1 MAGQT
6 PWQTQTLMDNFL
18 DQHNHDVISFL
29 QTTRELKYDEFD
41 HTGTVIFL
49 KFHPQGLLLFLI
61 LTTSASQPNLGEI
74 AL

>member
-1 MAGQT
+1 M
-6 PWQTQTLMDNFL
+6 
-18 DQHNHDVISFL
+18 HDVISFL
-29 QTTRELKYDEFD
+29 QTTRDLKLLYDEFD

-49 KFHPQGLLLFLI
+49 KFHPKILLPILI